1 MSDTVGYE
9 PVSSAGGDMTDS
21 MVYNQNYSVPLQH
34 SRIDMVRNQSYSVSL
49 SPTDNPL
56 TTSTNIYEAP
66 Q

>member
-1 MSDTVGYE
+1 
-9 PVSSAGGDMTDS
+9 MTDS

-49 SPTDNPL
+49 SPTDHPL